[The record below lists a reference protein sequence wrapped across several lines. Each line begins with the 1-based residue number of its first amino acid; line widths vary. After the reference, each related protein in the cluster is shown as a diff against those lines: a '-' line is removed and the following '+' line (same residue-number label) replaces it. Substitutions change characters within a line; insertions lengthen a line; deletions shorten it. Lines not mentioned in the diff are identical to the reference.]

1 MRSLIATVVLF
12 CVMILAATLNFLY
25 VNRVAD
31 EMTNLATSLPS
42 PTDSTCVEKAASL
55 CRKWE
60 KNAPIVGLTVGF
72 STVDKLSEHCQTL
85 LSCAEVGDVYG
96 YYSTL
101 TLLKDSIDDV
111 RRLEKLSI
119 EKCSSVRI
127 FTTVVQGACRQ
138 DSASGRSIGTTS

>member
-31 EMTNLATSLPS
+31 EMVELAASLPS
-42 PTDSTCVEKAASL
+42 PTDSTCVEKTAAL
-55 CRKWE
+55 CKKWE

-72 STVDKLSEHCQTL
+72 LTVDKLSEHCQTL

-101 TLLKDSIDDV
+101 SLLKDSIDDM
-111 RRLEKLSI
+111 RRLEQF
-119 EKCSSVRI
+119 SVGNL
-127 FTTVVQGACRQ
+127 F
-138 DSASGRSIGTTS
+138 